1 MSLGVVFLAF
11 GLIARITRLIT
22 DDYITGWLRAWIIGR
37 FGPDSRTAYLVT
49 CPWCMS
55 LWVAGAVVPVAYY
68 WGHTQAFLIAGLI
81 ALLSWSYALC
91 AMWLDGSKFIDDGE

>member
-22 DDYITGWLRAWIIGR
+22 DDYLTGWFRAWVIGR
-37 FGPDSRTAYLVT
+37 FGPEGKLAYLVT

-55 LWVAGAVVPVAYY
+55 MWVAAVVVPLAWY
-68 WGHTQAFLIAGLI
+68 WGTTQAFTIAGLI
-81 ALLSWSYALC
+81 ALLSWGYALV
-91 AMWLDGSKFIDDGE
+91 ATWLDGSKFVDDGE